1 MLGIIIGIA
10 SVVSVV
16 GLGQGSQQ
24 KILSDISSLGTNT
37 LTVRD
42 GYRFGDP
49 RRRYHDDNLTDTD
62 ANAVAEQPYVESV
75 SPQVSTSATVRYRQT
90 ETSSNVSGVGENYL
104 NVTGEKLKLGQ
115 NFSEDDIKNMTQ
127 DIILDDNAVKTFFQ
141 NEDPIGKILL
151 IGNTPARVIGVL
163 NKSEKAFGPSSD
175 TPTIY
180 MPYTTVMR
188 KMLGKDNVDAF
199 VVRVKDSISSNA
211 AEQAVHDLIY
221 QRHGTDD
228 FRIQNSDSIRQTIQS
243 TTTTMTLLI
252 SSIAIISLIVGGI
265 GVMNIMLVSVT
276 ERTSEIGVR
285 MAVGARQSDIMQ
297 QFLIEAVLVCILGGL
312 LGIGFAY
319 LIGYLINTL
328 GGGKFSVI
336 YSTASIIT
344 AVLCSTLI
352 GVIFGFIPAKNASK
366 LNPVD
371 ALTGE

>member
-1 MLGIIIGIA
+1 M
-10 SVVSVV
+10 
-16 GLGQGSQQ
+16 
-24 KILSDISSLGTNT
+24 
-37 LTVRD
+37 
-42 GYRFGDP
+42 
-49 RRRYHDDNLTDTD
+49 
-62 ANAVAEQPYVESV
+62 
-75 SPQVSTSATVRYRQT
+75 
-90 ETSSNVSGVGENYL
+90 GENYL
-104 NVTGEKLKLGQ
+104 KVTGEKLKLGQ

-141 NEDPIGKILL
+141 NEEPIGKILL
-151 IGNTPARVIGVL
+151 IGNTPARVIGIL
-163 NKSEKAFGPSSD
+163 NKSEKMFGKSD

-188 KMLGKDNVDAF
+188 KMLGKDNIDAF
-199 VVRVKDSISSNA
+199 VVRVKDNISSNA
-211 AEQAVHDLIY
+211 AEQAVSELIY

-228 FRIQNSDSIRQTIQS
+228 FRIQNTDSIRQTIQS

-265 GVMNIMLVSVT
+265 GVMNIMLVSIT

-297 QFLIEAVLVCILGGL
+297 QFLIESILVCIFGGL
-312 LGIGFAY
+312 LGISFAY
-319 LIGYLINTL
+319 LIGYLINSL
-328 GGGKFSVI
+328 GSGKFSVI
-336 YSTASIIT
+336 YSTASIIM
-344 AVLCSTLI
+344 AVLCSTFI